1 MNFYLRASRLVRGL
15 LPAAF
20 VSISASI
27 GSLIAAP
34 SADRSDAQVEIDV
47 RSYVDERWEGVRK
60 RGPIEHGKVY
70 LIASVNESP
79 SSKKLVQPVDKTG
92 LLRQFR
98 QTLTSHGFSEVT
110 EGGTPD
116 VVLTMLYGRGFV
128 RNPYLANIDG
138 DSDAPSIEPT
148 AAESA
153 RAAAIKPSLYQDRL
167 WGRYEQKVI
176 KAQKEKLFIRVTAWK
191 VPSHAQ
197 EKPVELWK
205 TTMVVDEPD
214 QNDLN
219 QLYPQMLAAGASFF
233 DRPMK
238 TEEVT
243 ISKPLKEG
251 NVEVGPVRVVD

>member
-1 MNFYLRASRLVRGL
+1 MNFSSIVFCLVRGPL
-15 LPAAF
+15 LAAF
-20 VSISASI
+20 VMLSATGGQLS
-27 GSLIAAP
+27 AASSKDP
-34 SADRSDAQVEIDV
+34 SDAQVEIDV

-79 SSKKLVQPVDKTG
+79 SAQKLLQPVDNEG

-98 QTLTSHGFSEVT
+98 QTLTSHGFREAL
-110 EGGTPD
+110 EGDTPD
-116 VVLTMLYGRGFV
+116 VVLTVLYGRGFV

-138 DSDAPSIEPT
+138 DIDAPSIVPT
-148 AAESA
+148 PAESL

-191 VPSHAQ
+191 FPDHAQ

-243 ISKPLKEG
+243 VSKPLKEG
-251 NVEVGPVRVVD
+251 NVEVGPVKVIE

>member
-1 MNFYLRASRLVRGL
+1 MNIPSKACCLIRGL
-15 LPAAF
+15 LLAAF
-20 VSISASI
+20 ASLSVSIGLLS
-27 GSLIAAP
+27 AAP
-34 SADRSDAQVEIDV
+34 SENPSGAQVEIDV
-47 RSYVDERWEGVRK
+47 RSQVDERWEGVRK

-79 SSKKLVQPVDKTG
+79 SPQKLIQPVDKDG

-98 QTLTSHGFSEVT
+98 KTLTSHGFNEAM
-110 EGGTPD
+110 EGDTPD
-116 VVLTMLYGRGFV
+116 VVLTVLYGRGFV

-138 DSDAPSIEPT
+138 DISAPSIEPT
-148 AAESA
+148 PDESA
-153 RAAAIKPSLYQDRL
+153 RAAAIKPSLYQDRM

-191 VPSHAQ
+191 FPEHAQ
-197 EKPVELWK
+197 EKPFELWK

-219 QLYPQMLAAGASFF
+219 QLYPQMLAAGANFF

-243 ISKPLKEG
+243 VSKPLKEG
-251 NVEVGPVRVVD
+251 NVEVGPVKVVE